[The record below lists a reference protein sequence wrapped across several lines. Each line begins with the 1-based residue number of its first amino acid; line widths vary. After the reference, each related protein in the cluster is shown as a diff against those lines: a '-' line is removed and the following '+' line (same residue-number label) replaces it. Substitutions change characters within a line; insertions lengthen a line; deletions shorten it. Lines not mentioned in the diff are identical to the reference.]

1 MWGFRFDTGLHILL
15 FGVVRELQAELGV
28 ELASGPLVWS
38 PTEVMLLLTDRLPR
52 KAILDAAQR
61 TALPNV
67 LRQWLTYA
75 LDKRGV
81 DPRWITPV
89 ADAVDAHLPEFRQAF
104 DDRTSWSPA
113 KQIAAAL
120 TDRGID
126 LTDRQ
131 AVDDAIRALNAERL
145 ARRLLP

>member
-1 MWGFRFDTGLHILL
+1 MVSVKPCAIGSSPPSDTHRTHMWGFRFDPGLHILL

-28 ELASGPLVWS
+28 ELVSRPLVWS

-81 DPRWITPV
+81 DRCPPDACASYARCSARSSSILNDVFSTGRSRKTTAGMSTP
-89 ADAVDAHLPEFRQAF
+89 
-104 DDRTSWSPA
+104 
-113 KQIAAAL
+113 
-120 TDRGID
+120 G
-126 LTDRQ
+126 
-131 AVDDAIRALNAERL
+131 
-145 ARRLLP
+145 